1 MNNDLGINCIR
12 GNFEI
17 GVRSMRAFEGEI
29 AIHNRYFE
37 KNSKVVVDCV
47 TEIVEQIERGKSNK

>member
-1 MNNDLGINCIR
+1 MKNNLGINCIR

-17 GVRSMRAFEGEI
+17 GARSMRAFEGEI
-29 AIHNRYFE
+29 AIHSHYFK
-37 KNSKVVVDCV
+37 KNLKVVVDCV